1 MRRPRPPSSQQG
13 FTLVE
18 LLVVALIGG
27 VLVGSLLQAFDAARQ
42 RGRRADAVDALLALQ
57 GAQARHHGRH
67 GRYAQRLAEL
77 RQPDHSRQG
86 HWRLSLEDV
95 GNDGWRAVAQ
105 RVDAA
110 GDADCMRLTLQVRG
124 TEVVTGPHARCWP
137 G

>member
-1 MRRPRPPSSQQG
+1 VKPRHEG

-27 VLVGSLLQAFDAARQ
+27 VLAASLLQAYDAARQ

-57 GAQARHHGRH
+57 GAQARHHGQH
-67 GRYAQRLAEL
+67 GRYARRLADL
-77 RQPDHSRQG
+77 RQPDRSRQG

-95 GNDGWRAVAQ
+95 GDDGWRAVAQ
-105 RVDAA
+105 RVEAA
-110 GDADCMRLTLQVRG
+110 GDADCTQLTLQVRG
-124 TEVVTGPHARCWP
+124 SEVLTGPRAHCWP